1 MLSDTK
7 LKTNLRFQ
15 RKPGESKKEYFSRI
29 DHEAALAMAKSMMED
44 RKSSDRRKKHL
55 KDRKEKLQEKRRKQL
70 EKDADFDSM
79 KGVPCGERDKT

>member
-1 MLSDTK
+1 
-7 LKTNLRFQ
+7 
-15 RKPGESKKEYFSRI
+15 
-29 DHEAALAMAKSMMED
+29 MMED

-79 KGVPCGERDKT
+79 KGVLCGERDKT